1 MSGTSEQTDSIAA
14 TMEGLLGKVP
24 EAGAAI
30 VQGCAGLFD
39 RLSQALDLIF
49 SLRLVEAQSVLMDVL
64 SSCHGAVMAQL
75 AQLWP
80 S

>member
-1 MSGTSEQTDSIAA
+1 MSGTNERTDSVAA

-30 VQGCAGLFD
+30 VQSCAGLFD
-39 RLSQALDLIF
+39 RLSHALDLIF
-49 SLRLVEAQSVLMDVL
+49 GLKLAEAQSVLMDAL

-75 AQLWP
+75 AQIWP